1 MSTGKAS
8 TYSKQSLPLEI
19 SAATRSHHSSLNRLI
34 VSRLPLCLPPH
45 APTPRLYTVGL
56 SVFSKIYTTFE
67 EEWSRIL
74 QNGMMETERTLDIL
88 QRLHIPE
95 LLRRDCLDRD
105 LTMLLTRRDTIA
117 PPREVEGACEILQ
130 RHQITIRSTIQA
142 RPLTLLAYAWV
153 MYMALFNGGRWIR
166 DQLVAAGPKFWHT
179 SDPGAN
185 STEEYANA
193 DSCLSFWHFEGGDD
207 GLGIKDDFKRRFDT
221 VAAQLTASERTDVVE
236 EAVQIFKMCREMV
249 ELLDSKTEPKQ
260 VEETK
265 RRDGFAVV
273 NLAFGVWGLLW
284 MFLALAFRYDSVG
297 PSQHKTDVEE
307 TMNIEPDSNGTE
319 RSYQAEPVGCEA
331 RRRRY

>member
-1 MSTGKAS
+1 MSIGKAS
-8 TYSKQSLPLEI
+8 TYSERSLPLEI

-45 APTPRLYTVGL
+45 TLTPRLYTVGV
-56 SVFSKIYTTFE
+56 SVFGTIYRTFE

-74 QNGMMETERTLDIL
+74 QNGAMETERTRDIL
-88 QRLHIPE
+88 RRLYIPE

-105 LTMLLTRRDTIA
+105 LTMLLTRRDTFA
-117 PPREVEGACEILQ
+117 PPREVEGACDVLQ
-130 RHQITIRSTIQA
+130 RHQITIRSTIQD

-166 DQLVAAGPKFWHT
+166 DQLVAGGPEFWHT

-185 STEEYANA
+185 STEGYANA
-193 DSCLSFWHFEGGDD
+193 DSCLSFWQFEGGDD
-207 GLGIKDDFKRRFDT
+207 GLGIKNDFKRRFDI

-236 EAVQIFKMCREMV
+236 EAVQIFKMCREMA
-249 ELLDSKTEPKQ
+249 ELLDSKSEPRQ

-265 RRDGFAVV
+265 KRDGFAVV

-284 MFLALAFRYDSVG
+284 MFLALAFRSDSVG
-297 PSQHKTDVEE
+297 LSQHKINVEE
-307 TMNIEPDSNGTE
+307 IMDIEPDSDGAE
-319 RSYQAEPVGCEA
+319 RSCQAELVGCEA
-331 RRRRY
+331 RQRRY